1 MSPRDTE
8 TMSMTACLNR
18 IMIRVS
24 NEGYDEESIELLN
37 EDLAYVCNKFEICC
51 EEAVLL
57 SFVLENNSG
66 FSSCDDSDLA
76 EFLGCTNIE
85 FINFK
90 SHLRSLAQ
98 KRIVRIGTNKM
109 GESTYRVLNEAC
121 DAIVEDRSFS
131 EKNFGGLTTEDIFSE
146 FRNIFK
152 QFRNDEIDSEMVL
165 QDINMLIGANPQTT
179 FVQKVNDSG
188 ILECTHGEQCIFF
201 YLCHQF
207 VNWGT
212 KKIEYKHLI
221 DFVTDKEDKQ
231 KFYRNFQA
239 GRHYFQQMSLV
250 TFGDEE
256 GLISKQ
262 SAALTE
268 KVKENFFTEVELFG
282 DDTVVRHDD
291 LISHETIKTK
301 ELFYNASEG
310 EQVERLE
317 ALLNDEHFR
326 GIQSRLEEMGMRK
339 GFNIILYGGPGTGKT
354 ETVMQLAR
362 NTCRD
367 IFSIDIAKLKSKWVG
382 DSEKAVKGVFR
393 TYRELCKRSERA
405 PILFFN
411 EADAIFGKRI
421 ENVESSV
428 TQMLNSMQNII
439 LQEMES
445 LEGIMVATTNLHGNL
460 DPAFERRFIYKIK
473 LRNPDSSVR
482 TKIWASM
489 MKGLDEEE
497 YIRLGKKYDFSGG
510 QIENIVRKSAVDY
523 ILTGKSPSMAIINSF
538 AEDEQFKSNVKSVGF

>member
-1 MSPRDTE
+1 MSPRDTK

-90 SHLRSLAQ
+90 RHLHSLAQ
-98 KRIVRIGTNKM
+98 KRIVRIGNNKI

-121 DAIVEDRSFS
+121 SAIVEDRSFS
-131 EKNFGGLTTEDIFSE
+131 AKSFSGLTTEEIFSE

-152 QFRNDEIDSEMVL
+152 QFRNEEINAEMVL
-165 QDINMLIGANPQTT
+165 QDINVLIGVNPQSA
-179 FVQKVNDSG
+179 FVQKVNDCG
-188 ILECTHGEQCIFF
+188 ILKCTPGEQCIFF

-250 TFGDEE
+250 TFGDDE

-282 DDTVVRHDD
+282 NDIVVRHDD

-301 ELFYNASEG
+301 ELFYNTSEG

-393 TYRELCKRSERA
+393 TYRELCKRSERV

-497 YIRLGKKYDFSGG
+497 YIRLGKKYEFSGG

-523 ILTGKSPSMAIINSF
+523 ILTGNSPSMAIINRF
-538 AEDEQFKSNVKSVGF
+538 AEEEQFKSNVKSVGF

>member
-24 NEGYDEESIELLN
+24 NEGYDTEAIKVLS
-37 EDLAYVCNKFEICC
+37 EDLAYVCNKFAICN

-90 SHLRSLAQ
+90 RHLHSLAQ
-98 KRIVRIGTNKM
+98 KRIVRIGNNKI

-121 DAIVEDRSFS
+121 SAIVEDRSFS
-131 EKNFGGLTTEDIFSE
+131 AKSFSGLTTEEIFSE

-152 QFRNDEIDSEMVL
+152 QFRNEEINAEMVL
-165 QDINMLIGANPQTT
+165 QDINVLIGVNHQSA
-179 FVQKVNDSG
+179 FVQKVNDCG
-188 ILECTHGEQCIFF
+188 ILKCTPGEQCIFF

-207 VNWGT
+207 VSWGT

-221 DFVTDKEDKQ
+221 DFVSEKEDKQ

-239 GRHYFQQMSLV
+239 GRHHFQQMSLV
-250 TFGDEE
+250 TFGDDE

-282 DDTVVRHDD
+282 DDIVVRHDD

-301 ELFYNASEG
+301 ELFYNTSEG

-382 DSEKAVKGVFR
+382 DSEKAVKGVFH
-393 TYRELCKRSERA
+393 TYRELCKRSERV

-523 ILTGKSPSMAIINSF
+523 ILTGNSPSMAIINRF
-538 AEDEQFKSNVKSVGF
+538 AEEEQFKSNVKSVGF

>member
-51 EEAVLL
+51 EETVLL

-109 GESTYRVLNEAC
+109 GESTFRVLNEAC

-152 QFRNDEIDSEMVL
+152 QFRNEEIDSEMVL
-165 QDINMLIGANPQTT
+165 QDINMLIGANPQTI
-179 FVQKVNDSG
+179 FVQKVYDCG
-188 ILECTHGEQCIFF
+188 ILKCTHGEQCIFF

-212 KKIEYKHLI
+212 KKVEYKHLI

-239 GRHYFQQMSLV
+239 ERHHFQQMSLV
-250 TFGDEE
+250 TLGEE
-256 GLISKQ
+256 DGLISKQ

-268 KVKENFFTEVELFG
+268 KVKDNFFTEIELFS
-282 DDTVVRHDD
+282 DDTVARHDD
-291 LISHETIKTK
+291 LISHKTIKNK
-301 ELFYNASEG
+301 ELFYNAAEG
-310 EQVERLE
+310 EQVERLG
-317 ALLNDEHFR
+317 ALLKDEHFS

-362 NTCRD
+362 TSQRD
-367 IFSIDIAKLKSKWVG
+367 IYSIDIAKLKSKWVG

-393 TYRELCKRSERA
+393 IYKELCKRSERA

-482 TKIWASM
+482 TRIWASM
-489 MKGLDEEE
+489 MKGLNEEE
-497 YIRLGKKYDFSGG
+497 YIRLGEKYSFSGG
-510 QIENIVRKSAVDY
+510 QIENIVRKSTVDY
-523 ILTGKSPSMAIINSF
+523 ILTGNTPSMAMVNRF
-538 AEDEQFKSNVKSVGF
+538 ADEEQFKSNVKSVGF

>member
-301 ELFYNASEG
+301 ELFYNTSEG

-317 ALLNDEHFR
+317 ALLNDEHFM

-393 TYRELCKRSERA
+393 TYRELCKRSERV

-497 YIRLGKKYDFSGG
+497 YIRLGKKYNFSGG

-523 ILTGKSPSMAIINSF
+523 ILTGNSPSMAIINRF
-538 AEDEQFKSNVKSVGF
+538 AEEEQFKSNVKSVGF